1 MQNALTA
8 RSRFADL
15 PVFSGKVFTLFV
27 LFFTVVMEALIAELG
42 FPPTIRY
49 INDCLILILLLTI
62 LVKPAHLG
70 VKVGGPVICVT
81 LLLLLTFSVS
91 SIINGVK
98 PLLYLW
104 AFRNTF
110 RGFIFF
116 SACVRYL
123 NKDDLPGIMD
133 ALLALQIASFF
144 LALYQHFVLG
154 LNMDYTGGLFG
165 HGNGAGVNPFNA
177 LLFAYYLNAYLSGNQ
192 SLRKLAVALITSLII
207 AGVAEEKITF
217 VLFVVIA
224 LVSLLLTR
232 ASGKLLVALSI
243 SLVALAIGL
252 NVLRILYP
260 SMIEILT
267 SIDAMN
273 RYLTATYE
281 TGYMLPRI
289 GSFPVIKNMFFG
301 DSLLKSLFGVGFGNG
316 ETSSFAFLVGPY
328 YVLYGFLNYRWFTHQ
343 WIFLEC
349 GYLGFYCYLA
359 FFVVVL
365 LTLLVRRRAAGRDEL
380 PYLTCSAALVVCV
393 IISIWYNA
401 TLKVDMCYISF
412 FSIAIGFVATRAQGE
427 GEFR

>member
-1 MQNALTA
+1 MQNTLTES
-8 RSRFADL
+8 SRFADL
-15 PVFSGKVFTLFV
+15 PLFSGKTFTLFV
-27 LFFTVVMEALIAELG
+27 LFFTVVMEALISELG

-49 INDCLILILLLTI
+49 INDFLILIMLLTI
-62 LVKPAHLG
+62 LVDPAHLCA
-70 VKVGGPVICVT
+70 KVGGPVICVT

-116 SACVRYL
+116 FACVRYL
-123 NKDDLPGIMD
+123 KKDDLPGIMD
-133 ALLALQIASFF
+133 ALLALQIISFF

-154 LNMDYTGGLFG
+154 LNMDHTGGIFG

-192 SLRKLAVALITSLII
+192 SLRKLAVALITSLVI
-207 AGVAEEKITF
+207 AAVAEEKITF
-217 VLFVVIA
+217 VLFIVIA
-224 LVSLLLTR
+224 LVSLLFTR

-243 SLVALAIGL
+243 SLVALAAGL
-252 NVLRILYP
+252 NVLRTLYP
-260 SMIEILT
+260 SMFEILT
-267 SIDAMN
+267 SFDAMN
-273 RYLTATYE
+273 QYLTVTYD
-281 TGYMLPRI
+281 TGYVLPRI
-289 GSFPVIKNMFFG
+289 GSFSVIKNMFFG
-301 DSLLKSLFGVGFGNG
+301 DSLLRILFGVGFGNG

-328 YVLYGFLNYRWFTHQ
+328 YALYGFLNYRWFSHQ

-359 FFVVVL
+359 FFIVVL
-365 LTLLVRRRAAGRDEL
+365 LTLLARRRAAGKDEL

-393 IISIWYNA
+393 VISIWYNA
-401 TLKVDMCYISF
+401 TLKVDMCYLSF
-412 FSIAIGFVATRAQGE
+412 FSIAIGFVAMRARGKGETR
-427 GEFR
+427 